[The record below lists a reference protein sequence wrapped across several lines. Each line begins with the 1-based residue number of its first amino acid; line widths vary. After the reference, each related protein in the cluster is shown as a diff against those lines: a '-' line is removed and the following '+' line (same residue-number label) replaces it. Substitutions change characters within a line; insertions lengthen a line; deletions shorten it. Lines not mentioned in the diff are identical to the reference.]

1 MKEIMIA
8 SANAHKIKEFKE
20 MLEPLGYQVRSCL
33 DLQDAIEVE
42 ETGTTFSENALIKA
56 RTYQQILNMDVISDD
71 SGLCVDAMDGGPGVY
86 SARFMGHDTD
96 YALKNAAII
105 KNVEGKTRKAHYA
118 CVIAYVSKY
127 GEEQTFEGILNGEIA
142 HAAKGNHGFGYDPIF
157 YYPPYGMTL
166 AQADEGMKNAVS
178 HRAIALKKLLD
189 YLEGRK

>member
-8 SANAHKIKEFKE
+8 TANAHKIKEFKE
-20 MLEPLGYQVRSCL
+20 MLEPLGYQVKSCL
-33 DLQDAIEVE
+33 DLEAVIEVE

-56 RTYQQILNMDVISDD
+56 RAYQCILKMDVISDD

-105 KNVEGKTRKAHYA
+105 KNVEGKSRKAHYA
-118 CVIAYVSKY
+118 CVIGYVSKD
-127 GEEQTFEGILNGEIA
+127 GEERTFEGILNGEIA
-142 HAAKGNHGFGYDPIF
+142 CQAEGENGFGYDPIF

-166 AQADEGMKNAVS
+166 AKADEGMKNAVS
-178 HRAIALKKLLD
+178 HRAIALKKLLEF
-189 YLEGRK
+189 LEGRN